1 MGQNWKPKITPHIYS
16 QLIYDKGTK
25 NTQGEKNNLF
35 NKWIWEKD
43 IHIQKNEIE
52 HLSYIIR
59 KN

>member
-1 MGQNWKPKITPHIYS
+1 MEQKWKPKITPHIYS

-35 NKWIWEKD
+35 NKWIWGKD

-52 HLSYIIR
+52 HLSYIIH